1 MSDKKGAT
9 TGNDPSLS
17 PSSPAVSSPVSVL
30 ICEDESITA
39 LRLREELTQLGYKIV
54 GEAADGYDA
63 VHQAVTR
70 RPDIILMDIKMP
82 KMDGITATRRIMAT
96 APTAIVML
104 TAYSQRDLIDDAV
117 GAGAM
122 GYLVKPVS
130 RDQLLPALTVALRRF
145 TEFQSVKAEAA
156 DAKEAL
162 ETRKVVE
169 RAKGILMQRSN
180 LSEAEAFKRMQKMS
194 QDQSKPLKQ
203 IAEEILKADS
213 LFRA

>member
-1 MSDKKGAT
+1 MSHEGSEK
-9 TGNDPSLS
+9 
-17 PSSPAVSSPVSVL
+17 VVSVL

-54 GEAADGYDA
+54 GEAADGYEA
-63 VHQAVTR
+63 VHQAAMWH
-70 RPDIILMDIKMP
+70 PDVILMDIKMP

-104 TAYSQRDLIDDAV
+104 TAYSQRDLIEDAV

-130 RDQLLPALTVALRRF
+130 RDQLLPALTVAIRRF
-145 TEFQSVKAEAA
+145 AEFQSVKAEAA

-162 ETRKVVE
+162 ETRKLVE
-169 RAKGILMQRSN
+169 RAKGVLMQRSN

-194 QDQSKPLKQ
+194 QDHSKPLKQ

-213 LFRA
+213 LFGS

>member
-1 MSDKKGAT
+1 MSHEGSEK
-9 TGNDPSLS
+9 
-17 PSSPAVSSPVSVL
+17 VVSVL

-54 GEAADGYDA
+54 GEAADGYEA
-63 VHQAVTR
+63 VHQAAML
-70 RPDIILMDIKMP
+70 RPDVILMDIKMP

-104 TAYSQRDLIDDAV
+104 TAYSQRDLIEDAV

-130 RDQLLPALTVALRRF
+130 RDQLLPALTVAIRRF
-145 TEFQSVKAEAA
+145 AEFQSVKAEAA

-162 ETRKVVE
+162 ETRKLVE
-169 RAKGILMQRSN
+169 RAKGVLMQRSN

-194 QDQSKPLKQ
+194 QDHSKPLKQ

-213 LFRA
+213 LFGS